1 MSVEIYAERLDILHS
16 AKVGLAVFGAE
27 VVVVVGYVAKEV
39 DVPTLVRGVGE
50 ISLIVDE
57 RGLVLALGVER
68 A

>member
-1 MSVEIYAERLDILHS
+1 M
-16 AKVGLAVFGAE
+16 
-27 VVVVVGYVAKEV
+27 VVGYVAKEV